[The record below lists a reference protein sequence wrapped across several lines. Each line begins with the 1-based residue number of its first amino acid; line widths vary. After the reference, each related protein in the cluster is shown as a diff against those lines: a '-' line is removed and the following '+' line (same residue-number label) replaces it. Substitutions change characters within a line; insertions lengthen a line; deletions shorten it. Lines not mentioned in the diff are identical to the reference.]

1 MQLWNDYEGK
11 VIADVYSVGSLL
23 RPEGRSA
30 LFELQKGPD
39 APAIIRLTE
48 SLNDEGL
55 MLAAW
60 RRISDLKQENIVKI
74 KRFGETTFAA
84 TPLTYAVLEPV
95 DAYLGDLLKD
105 RALTHEEAMQMARS
119 VATALSA
126 LHANGFV
133 HEHIDPDYVV
143 AIGETV
149 KLRGDCARELASD
162 PDCTT
167 PEESNKLLQRDVR
180 DFGML
185 LVRSLTLQKK
195 YQPTMLLAAPFDKII
210 RHALDG
216 TWGMGEIA
224 RLLAPPVPIPATN
237 PVPVQVPAQSGAT
250 AKPQATPPMQPTLA
264 FDAAPVVNPAEQE
277 TTAADPLL
285 YRRRVETGTAAKR
298 KLPLLAGLGGAA
310 VLIVAVLIHSSHSNS
325 GAAPVNAAVTAS
337 QVSPKPLVKPVS
349 ERNPQVTRT
358 APVTQAQA
366 ASGEQAPST
375 GRVRPGWYVIAY
387 TFNHEQQAWSRAAA
401 ILKQHPYL
409 HPQVI
414 APGGASQFLVA
425 LGGPMSRDEAENT
438 RRMAREAGLP
448 RDTFVR
454 NYKAG

>member
-11 VIADVYSVGSLL
+11 VIAEVYSVGALL

-30 LFELQKGPD
+30 LFELTKGPD

-60 RRISDLKQENIVKI
+60 RRVSDLKDENIVTI
-74 KRFGETTFAA
+74 KSFGETAFAG
-84 TPLTYAVLEPV
+84 TPLTYAVLENV
-95 DAYLGDLLKD
+95 DAYLGDLLKE
-105 RALTHEEAMQMARS
+105 RALTHDEALQLARS
-119 VATALSA
+119 VARALAS

-133 HEHIDPDYVV
+133 HEHVDPDYIV
-143 AIGETV
+143 AVGETV

-167 PEESNKLLQRDVR
+167 PEECNKLLRKDVEA
-180 DFGML
+180 FAML

-195 YQPTMLLAAPFDKII
+195 FHPGTILSAPFDKVV

-216 TWGMGEIA
+216 TWGMTEIS
-224 RLLAPPVPIPATN
+224 RLLNPPAPAA
-237 PVPVQVPAQSGAT
+237 PVQPAAKPAVAAEVPAA
-250 AKPQATPPMQPTLA
+250 AKPAASAPLPSQPTLT
-264 FDAAPVVNPAEQE
+264 FEPVVHPDQPTSNAE
-277 TTAADPLL
+277 PML
-285 YRRRVETGTAAKR
+285 YRRRVETGSTGKPR
-298 KLPLLAGLGGAA
+298 MPLLAGLGGAA
-310 VLIVAVLIHSSHSNS
+310 VLVVAVLVHSSHSS
-325 GAAPVNAAVTAS
+325 S
-337 QVSPKPLVKPVS
+337 SPDK
-349 ERNPQVTRT
+349 
-358 APVTQAQA
+358 AQA
-366 ASGEQAPST
+366 ASTQPVSRPIAKTVSAPNPAPARTAAQPESTAGEQAPST

-387 TFNHEQQAWSRAAA
+387 TFNHEQQAWKRAAA

-438 RRMAREAGLP
+438 RRIAREAGLP

-454 NYKAG
+454 NYKAS